1 MNRSG
6 EPHTSAAV
14 RAASTLAAVAA
25 VAAAFVAWRFEFG
38 TAANAAPDRAGQ
50 PAAAVAGAAPTAA
63 PPAPVPPPAPVAA
76 ASQIAG
82 GKLAAAGGDL
92 TILSDVAERAVQ
104 SVVNISTTRVTR
116 KAVSAEELYFRR
128 YWGLR
133 NPGEHDG
140 EVREN
145 SLGSGVIVTADGV
158 ILTNNHVIDR
168 ASTIQVKLADGREFA
183 AKLVGADP
191 RSDLAVLQLDLPADQ
206 LATAKL
212 QPLPI
217 ANSDTTRLGEA
228 VLAIGSPFGLAQ
240 SVSLGIISAKGRADV
255 NIADYEDFIQT
266 DAAINPGNSGGAL
279 VNLRG
284 ELIGINTAIAS
295 QSGGSVGIG
304 FAIPTN
310 MAKPIMDSLLKEG
323 RVVRGWLGVG
333 IQALD
338 GELRK
343 AFGAGTSGGVLITDV
358 AGGSPAERA
367 GLQRGDVVVRIGDH
381 TIDAPTR
388 LRTAIATAGAQA
400 EVQIEFLR
408 DGKRMQ
414 TVAKLAEQPDP
425 RRAAQ
430 QAASPGDMLGLQ
442 AVPLDEAAR
451 QQFQLPAGL
460 RGAVIDHVEDGS
472 AAARAGVQA
481 GDVVMEVNRRPIASP
496 AELQRALGQTARMYV
511 LLLYRDGRA
520 FYATVRK

>member
-1 MNRSG
+1 MAGSHSPN
-6 EPHTSAAV
+6 TSAAM
-14 RAASTLAAVAA
+14 RAASALAAVAA

-38 TAANAAPDRAGQ
+38 APA
-50 PAAAVAGAAPTAA
+50 TAA
-63 PPAPVPPPAPVAA
+63 PPAAQQAPLAAPTAPATQPAAAPPAAQAPVLAA
-76 ASQIAG
+76 
-82 GKLAAAGGDL
+82 GKLAATGGDL
-92 TILSDVAERAVQ
+92 SILSDVAERAVQ

-183 AKLVGADP
+183 ARLVGADP

-206 LATAKL
+206 LTAARL

-323 RVVRGWLGVG
+323 RVVRGYLGVG

-343 AFGAGTSGGVLITDV
+343 AFAAGTSGGVLITDV

-367 GLQRGDVVVRIGDH
+367 GLQRGDVVVRIGEH
-381 TIDAPTR
+381 AIDAPTR

-400 EVQIEFLR
+400 DVQIEFLR

-430 QAASPGDMLGLQ
+430 QAASPGDMLGMQ

-460 RGAVIDHVEDGS
+460 RGAVVDHVEDGS
-472 AAARAGVQA
+472 AAAQAGVQA
-481 GDVVMEVNRRPIASP
+481 GDVVLEVNRRPVASP
-496 AELQRALGQTARMYV
+496 ADLQRALGQPSRMYV

-520 FYATVRK
+520 FYATVRR